1 MAICMTGAILAM
13 LLALVMLRSF
23 SLVNLTLPLLS
34 DSVEAC
40 CKSHF
45 LWDLNCGVPQ
55 LASILQYFPD
65 HSASQCDSKPMTEF
79 KEFENE
85 RFDTLDECCLAK
97 FPNDLVNCCGAD
109 GLGGCIESGVVKYL
123 PDWLGEKC
131 VSKGANYVLPWEESW
146 AQDSVTVCCDRC
158 ECDFANP
165 FALRLHSAQSNRF
178 FPQPSIVFKYGTNCV
193 TSSTSTDLSALKF
206 YPNHSTSECGQKA
219 LGEFETWE
227 SRFESL
233 DDCCRNTFPNS
244 LSECCDVAGLG
255 GCVLSGDI
263 NYVPDWIEGK
273 CAPRDANLL
282 ADWELDWTQE
292 TMAACC
298 DRCESVLVLFVSLLC
313 LILCFVI

>member
-1 MAICMTGAILAM
+1 MTGAILAM

-131 VSKGANYVLPWEESW
+131 VSKDANYVLPWEESW

-178 FPQPSIVFKYGTNCV
+178 FPQPSIILLRSF
-193 TSSTSTDLSALKF
+193 S
-206 YPNHSTSECGQKA
+206 
-219 LGEFETWE
+219 W
-227 SRFESL
+227 
-233 DDCCRNTFPNS
+233 NT
-244 LSECCDVAGLG
+244 
-255 GCVLSGDI
+255 
-263 NYVPDWIEGK
+263 Y
-273 CAPRDANLL
+273 
-282 ADWELDWTQE
+282 
-292 TMAACC
+292 
-298 DRCESVLVLFVSLLC
+298 LV
-313 LILCFVI
+313 